1 MLVMYWIRFCKWNK
15 QVKCW
20 HYTQDLLCIP
30 AHDYVAVKILAITDL
45 VFVYV
50 GFALNKILA
59 VKILSITDLM
69 FVYVG
74 YVLNKILQMKQTG

>member
-1 MLVMYWIRFCKWNK
+1 
-15 QVKCW
+15 
-20 HYTQDLLCIP
+20 
-30 AHDYVAVKILAITDL
+30 VAVKILAITDL